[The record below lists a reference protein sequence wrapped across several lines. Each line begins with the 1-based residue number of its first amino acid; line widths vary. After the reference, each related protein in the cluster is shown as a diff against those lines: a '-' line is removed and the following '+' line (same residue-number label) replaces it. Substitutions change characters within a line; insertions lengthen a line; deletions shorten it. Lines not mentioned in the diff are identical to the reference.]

1 MISAFTLITAIIAA
15 PPAPPQPYKSWVEVG
30 IHQVETGGKS
40 GPIKGDGGRALGPL
54 QIHRAAWE
62 DVKLPGE
69 QYSQVATLEYA
80 LIVHRRYMT
89 RYCTERRLGRKPT
102 DQDRARMWNGG
113 PNGHR
118 KSATLKYWDKVEKA
132 MEEAQR

>member
-1 MISAFTLITAIIAA
+1 M
-15 PPAPPQPYKSWVEVG
+15 
-30 IHQVETGGKS
+30 
-40 GPIKGDGGRALGPL
+40 
-54 QIHRAAWE
+54 
-62 DVKLPGE
+62 
-69 QYSQVATLEYA
+69 
-80 LIVHRRYMT
+80 IVHRRYMT